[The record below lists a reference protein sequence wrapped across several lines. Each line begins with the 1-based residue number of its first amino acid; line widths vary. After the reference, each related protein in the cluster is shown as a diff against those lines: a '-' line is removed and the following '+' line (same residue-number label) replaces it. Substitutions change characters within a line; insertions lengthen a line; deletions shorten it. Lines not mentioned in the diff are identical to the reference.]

1 MTEQAPRASDQEIT
15 DTLLYIHEQAENVVP
30 IGERIG
36 DSSVYLVTKNLWSM
50 DIRENCRFT
59 VLEKHLEIR
68 KPLDSSIDDPL
79 GMKIPLHLDLPKGRH
94 GDFILSIVP
103 EGCRFFESND
113 YADPDNLSRRGLLR
127 LFGAKDVQELW
138 LAIKQRTDEKDV
150 RKETTREITF
160 YSRDTSRR
168 KLYTSDKST
177 NGFVTSIF
185 SSVNYRESTGEDIH
199 LEGAIDMA
207 WADGRQVLDS
217 YTFSDGTTDSECAL
231 SKAKLLDIGS
241 TVLSILEEH
250 GTRDR
255 ENVSIA

>member
-1 MTEQAPRASDQEIT
+1 
-15 DTLLYIHEQAENVVP
+15 
-30 IGERIG
+30 
-36 DSSVYLVTKNLWSM
+36 
-50 DIRENCRFT
+50 
-59 VLEKHLEIR
+59 
-68 KPLDSSIDDPL
+68 
-79 GMKIPLHLDLPKGRH
+79 
-94 GDFILSIVP
+94 
-103 EGCRFFESND
+103 
-113 YADPDNLSRRGLLR
+113 
-127 LFGAKDVQELW
+127 
-138 LAIKQRTDEKDV
+138 
-150 RKETTREITF
+150 
-160 YSRDTSRR
+160 
-168 KLYTSDKST
+168 LYTSDKST